1 MTSTLRGEGGGGV
14 LKMGI
19 IINKRHFV
27 FFLDNC
33 THNSTIEQSHEKPMV
48 RLQLNQ
54 KKSKETLMS

>member
-1 MTSTLRGEGGGGV
+1 MTSTLRGEVGGGV

-33 THNSTIEQSHEKPMV
+33 THNSTIE
-48 RLQLNQ
+48 
-54 KKSKETLMS
+54 

>member
-1 MTSTLRGEGGGGV
+1 MTSTLRGEVGGGV

-33 THNSTIEQSHEKPMV
+33 THNSTIEQSHEKA
-48 RLQLNQ
+48 NGE
-54 KKSKETLMS
+54 KKSKETEARLMS